1 MVANIKM
8 KYLKRK
14 KEITKYFSLQE
25 IEDLEDYLQEFFDN
39 LNISDGRDESKDGI
53 VYRLWSSSNND
64 ERNKKFR
71 YVLKIENIKD
81 NIYTKHEIYN
91 ELRMIQPLI
100 EKRMGVNIDIMVFVG
115 VIMLQKSNRVDESH
129 KRI

>member
-1 MVANIKM
+1 VANIKM

>member
-1 MVANIKM
+1 M
-8 KYLKRK
+8 
-14 KEITKYFSLQE
+14 
-25 IEDLEDYLQEFFDN
+25 
-39 LNISDGRDESKDGI
+39 
-53 VYRLWSSSNND
+53 
-64 ERNKKFR
+64 
-71 YVLKIENIKD
+71 LKIENIKD